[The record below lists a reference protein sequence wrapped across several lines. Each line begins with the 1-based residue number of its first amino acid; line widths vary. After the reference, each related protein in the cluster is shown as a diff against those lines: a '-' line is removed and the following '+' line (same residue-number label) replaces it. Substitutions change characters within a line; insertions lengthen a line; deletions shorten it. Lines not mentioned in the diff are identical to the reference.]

1 VCPCRVQSCASTTDC
16 VRGHWLL
23 TDPPNQVE
31 HHCWPTLSMLSYQK
45 AAPELRTICERH
57 GVPYTQESVW
67 VRLVRTVEIMVGTES
82 MRRFPEAALRR

>member
-1 VCPCRVQSCASTTDC
+1 
-16 VRGHWLL
+16 
-23 TDPPNQVE
+23 
-31 HHCWPTLSMLSYQK
+31 MLSYQK